1 MKLDELGSSHKST
14 VFLRRASTMPRDL
27 WRSMTMDRDD
37 QDYQVM
43 MKMIIIMMIMKM
55 MMMTRMTAS

>member
-1 MKLDELGSSHKST
+1 
-14 VFLRRASTMPRDL
+14 MPRDL

-43 MKMIIIMMIMKM
+43 IKMIIIMMMIL